1 MEGTA
6 GPIQNQGLHCF
17 GGNPAPPPVLAGLR
31 NLLVFADSAREGFW
45 DLLSPVLAE
54 PGDPGHPDRIS
65 GFCQEHALVEAR
77 VLEAIQACD
86 SLVHQ
91 AAAFD
96 LDPDRFKQD
105 LTALTGNIPVSLDPL
120 LGHFQALKNELRGRI
135 FQEILADHGK
145 VLLGLDWRVDNVV
158 SSDRGISVEGTVVM
172 LTLRYREGD
181 RLDRIT
187 LQLTPVTLAELKRFA
202 ERIEG

>member
-96 LDPDRFKQD
+96 PDPDRFKQD

-135 FQEILADHGK
+135 FQE
-145 VLLGLDWRVDNVV
+145 
-158 SSDRGISVEGTVVM
+158 GTVVM